1 MGMFVIGFLTCYVI
15 FFILALFEGIL
26 DVDAVNAALAPLGWI
41 VVALCYIPKV
51 IWHIFRH
58 LVKGVTPD
66 RMDVISDLPH
76 FNIGKFYVF
85 LDTKAHFLGNKI
97 FFLRVKKPK
106 RVLTKALA
114 YDNIVSTEQEKGTDN
129 ND

>member
-1 MGMFVIGFLTCYVI
+1 MGMFVIGYLTCYVT
-15 FFILALFEGIL
+15 FYILG
-26 DVDAVNAALAPLGWI
+26 AVSVEAVSTALAPLDWI
-41 VVALCYIPKV
+41 IVALCYIPKV

-66 RMDVISDLPH
+66 RMDIILDLPH

-106 RVLTKALA
+106 
-114 YDNIVSTEQEKGTDN
+114 KGIDKSLPAWYN
-129 ND
+129 KLRK